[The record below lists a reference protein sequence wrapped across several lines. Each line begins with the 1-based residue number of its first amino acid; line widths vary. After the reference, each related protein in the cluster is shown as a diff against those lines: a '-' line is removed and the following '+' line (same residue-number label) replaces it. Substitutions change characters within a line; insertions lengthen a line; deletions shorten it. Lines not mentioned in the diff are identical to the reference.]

1 MPSRFERR
9 NTRIDSLRE
18 QVWTLH
24 CRWAHFRDLFSSPE
38 NIDLFNDCA
47 PRLFA
52 DIKQALY
59 VDIVLTACRLVDG
72 SANTVSLVKIVAE
85 LKPELSPE
93 RNLTLSEALASAV
106 AASVPLRTQRDEAF
120 AHTAASPTMNVGPWI
135 PPAGIQAFVD
145 AVWKVSQLV
154 ECAAGRESV
163 GPADIDCN
171 NDATSFTRAL
181 RQGVASLR
189 QQRIRGA

>member
-1 MPSRFERR
+1 M
-9 NTRIDSLRE
+9 RIDSVRQ

-38 NIDLFNDCA
+38 HISLFNDCA

-59 VDIVLTACRLVDG
+59 VDIVLTACRLVDD

-85 LKPELSPE
+85 LEPELTPE
-93 RNLTLSEALASAV
+93 RKLNLSAALASAV
-106 AASVPLRTQRDEAF
+106 AASASLQVQRHEAF
-120 AHTAASPTMNVGPWI
+120 AHTAASPTVTVGPWI

-145 AVWKVSQLV
+145 AVWALTQLV
-154 ECAAGRESV
+154 ECAAGLESV
-163 GPADIDCN
+163 GPTDIDCN
-171 NDATSFTRAL
+171 NDADSLTRAL
-181 RQGVASLR
+181 RQGLASLR
-189 QQRIRGA
+189 QPRLRGA